1 MGKNS
6 FFGWFG
12 HNEESPTDWWSS
24 KFSMVLLCPPFSS
37 LLPLFFDGKLSGSKY
52 SRVCALYAEKEQQCL
67 AAGVACRFS
76 HEISSWRQDNYISTG
91 IYRCSI
97 LDFDVKFC
105 ENFKV
110 SRISADKRFSLCH
123 SPALNPATGA
133 SMRPAEQSYANFL
146 KLTIEKKI
154 IHTRP
159 HGSFI

>member
-52 SRVCALYAEKEQQCL
+52 SCVCALYAEKEQQCL

-97 LDFDVKFC
+97 LDFDMKFC
-105 ENFKV
+105 ENFWQ
-110 SRISADKRFSLCH
+110 SRISADKRFLMYVHYIPLRLTPDRGFCEAVCECKNNKISQH
-123 SPALNPATGA
+123 
-133 SMRPAEQSYANFL
+133 R
-146 KLTIEKKI
+146 KLLGK
-154 IHTRP
+154 
-159 HGSFI
+159 